1 LRAGIILAVLAGLAA
16 QARAAAPKVVAA
28 DMDGVVHP
36 ITAEIIA
43 GAIAQA
49 RQENAALIVIRLN
62 TPAG

>member
-28 DMDGVVHP
+28 DIDGVVHP
-36 ITAEIIA
+36 ITAEIVA

-49 RQENAALIVIRLN
+49 RQEERRC
-62 TPAG
+62 